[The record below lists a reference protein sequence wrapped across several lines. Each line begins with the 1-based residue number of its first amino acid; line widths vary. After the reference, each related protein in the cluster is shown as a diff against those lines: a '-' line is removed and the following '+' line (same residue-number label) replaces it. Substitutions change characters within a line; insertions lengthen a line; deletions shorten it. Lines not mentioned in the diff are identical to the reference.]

1 MVLRNA
7 VMIRS
12 IVEFIKEHELI
23 LFIESM
29 DSKSVELLLVMA
41 YDEINE
47 FQNLLTDDYLENHGI
62 FGEVNGGYF
71 NANINK
77 IIEWIELRI
86 EDFEGQVDKEDWQR
100 YQKWLNKPSAISA

>member
-1 MVLRNA
+1 MLLNA
-7 VMIRS
+7 VVKKNI
-12 IVEFIKEHELI
+12 IEFIKRHSLI

-29 DSKSVELLLVMA
+29 DSKAVELLLVMA

-77 IIEWIELRI
+77 IIEWANLSI
-86 EDFEGQVDKEDWQR
+86 EDFENQIDKDDWQR
-100 YQKWLNKPSAISA
+100 YQKLLSKHDVISA

>member
-1 MVLRNA
+1 MLLNV
-7 VMIRS
+7 VVTKP
-12 IVEFIKEHELI
+12 IVDFIKSHSLI

-29 DSKSVELLLVMA
+29 DSKAVELLLVMA

-62 FGEVNGGYF
+62 FGEVNGGHF

-77 IIEWIELRI
+77 IIEWINLSV
-86 EDFEGQVDKEDWQR
+86 EDFEGQIDKDDWKR
-100 YQKWLNKPSAISA
+100 YQKLLNKPDVISA